1 MEKTFVFKP
10 GDPVW
15 LMHNNGVVCGRI
27 VKMTFTK
34 AISCVD
40 YETIS
45 ESESYYVSA
54 NERNIGSYE
63 LKDLF
68 KTKEEL
74 LKSL

>member
-1 MEKTFVFKP
+1 
-10 GDPVW
+10 
-15 LMHNNGVVCGRI
+15 
-27 VKMTFTK
+27 MTFTK